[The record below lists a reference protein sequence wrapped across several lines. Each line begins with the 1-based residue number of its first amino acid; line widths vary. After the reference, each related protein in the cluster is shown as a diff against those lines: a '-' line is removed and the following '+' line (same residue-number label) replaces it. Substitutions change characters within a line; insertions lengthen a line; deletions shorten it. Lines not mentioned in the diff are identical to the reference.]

1 MPGTIPSDF
10 IQELLARTDI
20 VEVINSRVPLTQA
33 GREWKACCPFHNE
46 RTPSFFVNP
55 AKQFYHCFGC
65 GESGTA
71 VSFLM
76 KYGNLQFRETIE
88 ELASAAGMK
97 IPVEARARPVS
108 GDYDRLLELMQSAQS
123 AYRNEL
129 HQGENAAPREYLQ
142 NRNISSESAKKFGLG
157 FAPDKWDYLA
167 TCLGASGSSIEMLEK
182 AGLAVKK
189 DKRKGYDRFRNRLMF
204 PIEDRRGRVIAF
216 GGRIIG
222 EGEPKYLNSPE
233 TILFKK
239 SNQLFGLH
247 LALAAIKRAKKVIV
261 VEGYTDVVVLSQHGI
276 ENAVATLGVATSS
289 YHVRELFRTAE
300 EIVFCFDG
308 DNAGKMAA
316 WRAMESALPVLYD
329 GRLVSFVFLPEGS
342 DPDTY
347 VQSQGAESFQ
357 EMVSK
362 GEPIVDFIFRR
373 LRENVDIG
381 RHDGQAKLIDDFVPI
396 YTAMPD
402 SVLRELAKNQL
413 MKYTESSERYIDE
426 KMRRGKSQP
435 LYRSA
440 PPARAA
446 GNPNRLIARTLA
458 VLIQNPQMG
467 WSIEPDQDL
476 SILQDPN
483 IRLLV
488 AVFGALSDDPEI
500 TTASLVEKFRD
511 SEHFETVQKFVTWNH
526 NVPEGDLEQEFRGM
540 IAKLRERVEDK
551 KNRQILSTNK
561 PDDEWT
567 NEELDKI
574 YKRLSAQAKHAPKE
588 IVDTGS
594 KLH

>member
-20 VEVINSRVPLTQA
+20 VEVINSRVPLKQA

-46 RTPSFFVNP
+46 RTPSFYVNP

-71 VSFLM
+71 ISFLM

-88 ELASAAGMK
+88 ELALGAGMK
-97 IPVEARARPVS
+97 IPTQAKGRPVNK
-108 GDYDRLLELMQSAQS
+108 DYDRLLKIMESAQS

-129 HQGENAAPREYLQ
+129 HQGENGIAREYLQ
-142 NRNISSESAKKFGLG
+142 NRNITSESAKKFGLG
-157 FAPDKWDYLA
+157 FAPERWDFLLNR
-167 TCLGASGSSIEMLEK
+167 LGTSAESRELLEK
-182 AGLAVKK
+182 AGLAIRK
-189 DKRKGYDRFRNRLMF
+189 DGNKEYDRFRNRLMF
-204 PIEDRRGRVIAF
+204 PIEDRRGHIIAF

-247 LALAAIKRAKKVIV
+247 LALPAIKRAKKVIV
-261 VEGYTDVVVLSQHGI
+261 VEGYTDVVVLSQHGV
-276 ENAVATLGVATSS
+276 ENVVATLGVATSG

-308 DNAGKMAA
+308 DDAGKIAA
-316 WRAMESALPVLYD
+316 WRAMESTLPMLYD

-347 VQSQGAESFQ
+347 VQSNGAESF
-357 EMVSK
+357 EELVYE

-373 LRENVDIG
+373 LQDNVDIR

-396 YTAMPD
+396 YSAMPD
-402 SVLRELAKNQL
+402 SILRELAKKQL
-413 MKYTESSERYIDE
+413 MKFTESSEREIDA
-426 KMRRGKSQP
+426 KMQQGKVQP
-435 LYRSA
+435 VYRSTPSEA
-440 PPARAA
+440 KT
-446 GNPNRLIARTLA
+446 GKPNRLIAQALA
-458 VLIQNPQMG
+458 VLIQNPKMG
-467 WSIEPDQDL
+467 WSIEPDRDL
-476 SILQDPN
+476 EILQDPN

-488 AVFGALSDDPEI
+488 EVFGLLSDDPEI
-500 TTASLVEKFRD
+500 TTASLVEKFRG
-511 SEHFETVQKFVTWNH
+511 SEHFERMQKFVTWNH
-526 NVPEGDLEQEFRGM
+526 NVPETDMEQQFREM
-540 IAKLRERVEDK
+540 MTRLHERVEK
-551 KNRQILSTNK
+551 KKTRAMISTPK
-561 PDDEWT
+561 QDGDWT
-567 NEELDKI
+567 NEELAELQE
-574 YKRLSAQAKHAPKE
+574 RLRAEHANRH
-588 IVDTGS
+588 TS